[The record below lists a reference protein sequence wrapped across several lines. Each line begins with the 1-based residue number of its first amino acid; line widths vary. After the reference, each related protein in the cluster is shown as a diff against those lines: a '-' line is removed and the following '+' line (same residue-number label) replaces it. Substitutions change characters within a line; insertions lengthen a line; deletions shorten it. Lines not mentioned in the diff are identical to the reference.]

1 MTSATTP
8 MRNAEDSSVSD
19 IDVRIETSPVRPGP
33 ASTTHPE
40 GGVPD
45 ELAILPLREA
55 VLFPQAVI
63 PLAVARP
70 SSVRAVD
77 EAVLGSRLIGVLT
90 QHDAVQEAPAPHDLH
105 RTGTVA
111 TIHRML
117 KQSDG
122 AIRLVVQGLERF
134 RVLEFTQT
142 TPHLRARIQ
151 RVPDIV
157 PASDDVE
164 AQALGRQ
171 AQTLF
176 QRIVE
181 LSPALSDDLLPLVS
195 GAGDAGQMIDL
206 IAAVLPS
213 LTTVERQT
221 LLETP
226 DVKARLKTL
235 VAALTKEAEVL
246 ELGSK
251 IHSQIQSE
259 MTKTQ
264 REYYLREQ
272 LKAIQKELGEG
283 DDRSQELTELREKI
297 ESVGMSEEAHRE
309 ALRELDRLT
318 KMPPAAAEYSVART
332 YLEWLTALPWRKE
345 TPDHI
350 DLVRARA
357 VLDEDHWGLGKIK
370 ERLLEH
376 LAVRKMRP
384 EGKAPILC
392 FVGPPGVGKT
402 SLGRS
407 IARALGRKFHRIAL
421 GGMRDEAE
429 IRGHRRTYIGALP
442 GQIVQGL
449 RRCES
454 KNPVFMLDEIDKLGF
469 DFRGDPASALLEVL
483 DPEQNSTFRDH
494 YLDVPFDLS
503 RVLFITTA
511 NLLDPVP
518 APLRDR
524 MEIIE
529 LPGYTEDEKVQI
541 ARRHLCPKQTSEHGL
556 ELGADITFTE
566 PALRLLVRSYTRE
579 AGVRGLEREIAAL
592 CRKVARQ
599 RAEGDS
605 TSVTV
610 DPARVT
616 ALLGAPRFL
625 LEEEIAERS
634 RTPGVAV
641 GLAWTPSGGD
651 VLFVEASGMP
661 GGKSLT
667 LTGQLGDVMKESAQ
681 AAVSWVRAH
690 AAELGVA
697 PDFWMRSDF
706 HLHVPA
712 GGIPKDGPS
721 AGVTMATALVSLLRG
736 EPIRPGLAMTGEIT
750 LSGRVLPVGGIK
762 EKVLAAHRAGLTA
775 VILPHQNERQL
786 LEDVPAEV
794 RAQLEIHLVRSV
806 AEVLHIALPDGA
818 RWSALGGELELELA
832 GKGAP

>member
-1 MTSATTP
+1 
-8 MRNAEDSSVSD
+8 
-19 IDVRIETSPVRPGP
+19 
-33 ASTTHPE
+33 
-40 GGVPD
+40 
-45 ELAILPLREA
+45 
-55 VLFPQAVI
+55 
-63 PLAVARP
+63 
-70 SSVRAVD
+70 
-77 EAVLGSRLIGVLT
+77 
-90 QHDAVQEAPAPHDLH
+90 
-105 RTGTVA
+105 
-111 TIHRML
+111 ML
-117 KQSDG
+117 KQPDG
-122 AIRLVVQGLERF
+122 TIRLVVQGLERF
-134 RVLEFTQT
+134 RVVEFTQT

-151 RVPDIV
+151 RVPDV
-157 PASDDVE
+157 MPAADDVE

-171 AQTLF
+171 ASTLF
-176 QRIVE
+176 ERIVE
-181 LSPALSDDLLPLVS
+181 LSPTLPDDLLPLVS
-195 GAGDAGQMIDL
+195 GAGDVGRMIDL

-226 DVKARLKTL
+226 DVKARLKAI
-235 VAALTKEAEVL
+235 VESLTKEAEVL

-283 DDRSQELTELREKI
+283 DDRSQELTELREKV
-297 ESVGMSEEAHRE
+297 ESAGMSEEAHRE
-309 ALRELDRLT
+309 ALRELDRLS

-345 TPDHI
+345 TPDDI
-350 DLVRARA
+350 ELVRART

-376 LAVRKMRP
+376 LAVRKIRP

-407 IARALGRKFHRIAL
+407 IARALGRKFHRISL

-429 IRGHRRTYIGALP
+429 IRGHRRTYVGALP
-442 GQIVQGL
+442 GQIIQGL
-449 RRCES
+449 RRSES
-454 KNPVFMLDEIDKLGF
+454 KNPVFMLDEIDKLGY

-483 DPEQNSTFRDH
+483 DPEQNGTFRDH

-511 NLLDPVP
+511 NLLDPIP

-529 LPGYTEDEKVQI
+529 LPGYTEDEKVEI
-541 ARRHLCPKQTSEHGL
+541 ARRHLSPKQAGEHGL
-556 ELGADITFTE
+556 GLDRDITFTE

-579 AGVRGLEREIAAL
+579 AGVRSLEREIAAL
-592 CRKVARQ
+592 CRKVALR
-599 RAEGDS
+599 RAEGDLAPA
-605 TSVTV
+605 TV
-610 DPARVT
+610 DPERVM
-616 ALLGAPRFL
+616 ALLGPPRFL
-625 LEEEIAERS
+625 LEEEIAERT
-634 RTPGVAV
+634 RTAGVAV
-641 GLAWTPSGGD
+641 GLAWMPTGGD
-651 VLFVEASGMP
+651 VLFVEASRMP

-690 AAELGVA
+690 AAELGIA
-697 PDFWMRSDF
+697 PDFWMRSDL

-712 GGIPKDGPS
+712 GAIPKDGPS
-721 AGVTMATALVSLLRG
+721 AGVTLATALVSLLRG
-736 EPIRPGLAMTGEIT
+736 QSIRSGLAMTGEIT

-762 EKVLAAHRAGLTA
+762 EKVLAAHRAGLTT
-775 VILPHQNERQL
+775 VILPRQNERQL
-786 LEDVPAEV
+786 LEDVPPEV
-794 RAQLEIHLVRSV
+794 RARLEIHLVRDV
-806 AEVLHIALPDGA
+806 AEVLRIALPDAVG
-818 RWSALGGELELELA
+818 WDPLDGVLELELA
-832 GKGAP
+832 GKDAS

>member
-1 MTSATTP
+1 MNENE
-8 MRNAEDSSVSD
+8 MD
-19 IDVRIETSPVRPGP
+19 IRIETSPAAPGNAARPDAGK
-33 ASTTHPE
+33 
-40 GGVPD
+40 PD
-45 ELAILPLREA
+45 ELAILPLRET

-77 EAVLGSRLIGVLT
+77 EAVLGSRLIGLVT
-90 QHDAVQEAPAPHDLH
+90 QLDAAQETPAPQDLH
-105 RTGTVA
+105 RMGTVA

-122 AIRLVVQGLERF
+122 TIRLVVQGLERF
-134 RVLEFTQT
+134 RIVEFTQT
-142 TPHLRARIQ
+142 TPHLRARIE
-151 RVPDIV
+151 RVPDIGT
-157 PASDDVE
+157 AADDVE
-164 AQALGRQ
+164 AQALERQ

-176 QRIVE
+176 QRIIE
-181 LSPALSDDLLPLVS
+181 LSPTLSDDLLPLVAA
-195 GAGDAGQMIDL
+195 AGNAGQMIDL
-206 IAAVLPS
+206 IAATLPS

-226 DVKARLKTL
+226 DVKVRLKAL
-235 VAALTKEAEVL
+235 VESLTKEAEVL

-272 LKAIQKELGEG
+272 MKAIQKELGEG
-283 DDRSQELTELREKI
+283 DERGQELTELREKI
-297 ESVGMSEEAHRE
+297 EAAGMSEEAHRE
-309 ALRELDRLT
+309 AMREFDRLT

-332 YLEWLTALPWRKE
+332 YLEWLIALPWKKE
-345 TPDHI
+345 TVDNV
-350 DLVRARA
+350 DLVHART

-376 LAVRKMRP
+376 LAVRKIRP

-449 RRCES
+449 RRSES

-494 YLDVPFDLS
+494 YVDVPFDLS

-511 NLLDPVP
+511 NMLDPIP

-541 ARRHLCPKQTSEHGL
+541 ARRHLAPKQATEHGL
-556 ELGADITFTE
+556 VLDQDITFTE
-566 PALRLLVRSYTRE
+566 PALRLLARSYTRE
-579 AGVRGLEREIAAL
+579 AGVRSLEREIAAL
-592 CRKVARQ
+592 CRKVARR
-599 RAEGDS
+599 RAEGD
-605 TSVTV
+605 VTPVVV
-610 DPARVT
+610 DPERVT
-616 ALLGAPRFL
+616 ALLGSPRFL
-625 LEEEIAERS
+625 FEEEIVERS

-641 GLAWTPSGGD
+641 GLAWTPTGGD
-651 VLFVEASGMP
+651 VLFVEASQMT

-690 AAELGVA
+690 AAEIGIA
-697 PDFWMRSDF
+697 PDFWMRSDL

-712 GGIPKDGPS
+712 GAIPKDGPS
-721 AGVTMATALVSLLRG
+721 AGVTLATALVSLLRG
-736 EPIRPGLAMTGEIT
+736 QAIRPGLAMTGEIT

-775 VILPHQNERQL
+775 VILPRQNERQL

-794 RAQLEIHLVRSV
+794 RAQLEVHLVRDV
-806 AEVLHIALPDGA
+806 AEVLHVALPDASHWNPLDGD
-818 RWSALGGELELELA
+818 LELELA
-832 GKGAP
+832 GKGTS

>member
-1 MTSATTP
+1 MSD
-8 MRNAEDSSVSD
+8 AE
-19 IDVRIETSPVRPGP
+19 IRIETSPAPPAGPGS
-33 ASTTHPE
+33 ARPE
-40 GGVPD
+40 GDDGHPD
-45 ELAILPLREA
+45 VLAILPLRET

-77 EAVLGSRLIGVLT
+77 EAVLGGRLIGLVT
-90 QHDAVQEAPAPHDLH
+90 QRDAAQETPAPQDLH
-105 RTGTVA
+105 RTGTIA

-117 KQSDG
+117 KQPDG
-122 AIRLVVQGLERF
+122 TIRLVVQGVERF
-134 RVLEFTQT
+134 RVVEFTQT
-142 TPHLRARIQ
+142 APYLRARIE
-151 RVPDIV
+151 RVEDV
-157 PASDDVE
+157 MPAADDVE

-171 AQTLF
+171 ASTLF
-176 QRIVE
+176 QKVVE
-181 LSPALSDDLLPLVS
+181 LSPTLSDDLLVLVGS
-195 GAGDAGQMIDL
+195 AGDAGRMIDL
-206 IAAVLPS
+206 IAATLPS

-226 DVKARLKTL
+226 DVKARLKAL
-235 VAALTKEAEVL
+235 VTSLTKEAEVL

-251 IHSQIQSE
+251 IHSQVQSE

-283 DDRSQELTELREKI
+283 DDRGQELTELREKI
-297 ESVGMSEEAHRE
+297 EAAGMSEEAHRE
-309 ALRELDRLT
+309 ALRELGRLE

-345 TPDHI
+345 TPDDL

-370 ERLLEH
+370 DRLLEH
-376 LAVRKMRP
+376 LAVRKIRP

-449 RRCES
+449 RRTES
-454 KNPVFMLDEIDKLGF
+454 KNPVFMLDEIDKLGY

-483 DPEQNSTFRDH
+483 DPEQNGTFRDH

-511 NLLDPVP
+511 NLLDTVP

-541 ARRHLCPKQTSEHGL
+541 ARRHLVPKQAVEHGL
-556 ELGADITFTE
+556 GLDRDITFTE

-579 AGVRGLEREIAAL
+579 AGVRSLEREIAAL
-592 CRKVARQ
+592 CRKTARR
-599 RAEGDS
+599 RAEDDL
-605 TSVTV
+605 TPVTV
-610 DPARVT
+610 DPARVM

-625 LEEEIAERS
+625 PEEEVAERT

-641 GLAWTPSGGD
+641 GLAWTPAGGD
-651 VLFVEASGMP
+651 VLFVEASRMP
-661 GGKSLT
+661 GGKALT

-690 AAELGVA
+690 AAELGIA
-697 PDFWMRSDF
+697 PDFWMRSDV

-712 GGIPKDGPS
+712 GAIPKDGPS
-721 AGVTMATALVSLLRG
+721 AGVTLATALVSLLRDQ
-736 EPIRPGLAMTGEIT
+736 PVRPGVAMTGEIT
-750 LSGRVLPVGGIK
+750 LTGRVLPVGGIK
-762 EKVLAAHRAGLTA
+762 EKVLAAHRAGITT
-775 VILPHQNERQL
+775 VILPRQNERQL
-786 LEDVPAEV
+786 LEDVPPEV
-794 RAQLEIHLVRSV
+794 RGQLDIHLVRSV
-806 AEVLHIALPDGA
+806 AEVLHYALPDA
-818 RWSALGGELELELA
+818 PRWSPLGEELEPQLA
-832 GKGAP
+832 GKGMS

>member
-1 MTSATTP
+1 MSE
-8 MRNAEDSSVSD
+8 MD
-19 IDVRIETSPVRPGP
+19 IRIETSPAPPGP
-33 ASTTHPE
+33 ANQAHSDASK
-40 GGVPD
+40 PD
-45 ELAILPLREA
+45 ELAILPLRET
-55 VLFPQAVI
+55 VLFPQAVT

-90 QHDAVQEAPAPHDLH
+90 QRDAAQEAPAPQDLH

-111 TIHRML
+111 MIHRML

-122 AIRLVVQGLERF
+122 TIRLVVQGIERF

-142 TPHLRARIQ
+142 TPHLRARIE
-151 RVPDIV
+151 RAPDIT
-157 PASDDVE
+157 PAADDVE

-171 AQTLF
+171 AHTLF
-176 QRIVE
+176 ERIVE

-195 GAGDAGQMIDL
+195 GAGDTGRMIDL
-206 IAAVLPS
+206 IAATLPP

-226 DVKARLKTL
+226 DVKARLKAL
-235 VAALTKEAEVL
+235 VESLTKEVEVL

-283 DDRSQELTELREKI
+283 DERSQELTELREKI

-309 ALRELDRLT
+309 AMRELDRLT

-345 TPDHI
+345 TRDDI

-376 LAVRKMRP
+376 LAVRKIRP

-449 RRCES
+449 RRCEV
-454 KNPVFMLDEIDKLGF
+454 KNPVFMLDEVDKLGY

-529 LPGYTEDEKVQI
+529 LPGYTEDEKVEI
-541 ARRHLCPKQTSEHGL
+541 ARRHLCPKQATEHGL
-556 ELGADITFTE
+556 GLDQDITFTE

-579 AGVRGLEREIAAL
+579 AGVRSLEREIAAL
-592 CRKVARQ
+592 CRKVARR
-599 RAEGDS
+599 RAEGDLAPVS
-605 TSVTV
+605 V

-616 ALLGAPRFL
+616 ALLGTPRFL
-625 LEEEIAERS
+625 LEEEIAERT

-641 GLAWTPSGGD
+641 GLAWTPTGGD
-651 VLFVEASGMP
+651 VLFVEASRMP

-690 AAELGVA
+690 AAELGIA
-697 PDFWMRSDF
+697 PDFWMRADL

-712 GGIPKDGPS
+712 GAIPKDGPS

-736 EPIRPGLAMTGEIT
+736 QAIRSGLAMTGEIT
-750 LSGRVLPVGGIK
+750 LSGRILPVGGIK
-762 EKVLAAHRAGLTA
+762 EKVLAAHRTGLTT
-775 VILPHQNERQL
+775 VILPRQNERQL

-794 RAQLEIHLVRSV
+794 RAQLEVHLVRNV
-806 AEVLHIALPDGA
+806 AEVLHIALPDA
-818 RWSALGGELELELA
+818 SPWNPLDGELELELV
-832 GKGAP
+832 GKSIS

>member
-1 MTSATTP
+1 MSESE
-8 MRNAEDSSVSD
+8 MD
-19 IDVRIETSPVRPGP
+19 IRIETSPAAPGAP
-33 ASTTHPE
+33 STTRADD
-40 GGVPD
+40 GPD
-45 ELAILPLREA
+45 QIAILPLREA

-77 EAVLGSRLIGVLT
+77 EAVLGSSRVIGVLT
-90 QHDAVQEAPAPHDLH
+90 QRDAAQETPAPQDIHQ
-105 RTGTVA
+105 TGTIA

-117 KQSDG
+117 KQPDG
-122 AIRLVVQGLERF
+122 TIRLVVQGLERF
-134 RVLEFTQT
+134 RVVEFTQT

-151 RVPDIV
+151 RVPDV
-157 PASDDVE
+157 MPAADDVE

-171 AQTLF
+171 ASTLF
-176 QRIVE
+176 ERVVE
-181 LSPALSDDLLPLVS
+181 LSPTLPDDLLPLVS
-195 GAGDAGQMIDL
+195 GAGDIGRTIDL

-226 DVKARLKTL
+226 DVKARLKAL
-235 VAALTKEAEVL
+235 VESLTKEAEVL

-283 DDRSQELTELREKI
+283 DDRSQELTELREKV
-297 ESVGMSEEAHRE
+297 EAAGMSEEAHRE
-309 ALRELDRLT
+309 ALRELDRLS

-332 YLEWLTALPWRKE
+332 YLEWLIALPWRKE
-345 TPDHI
+345 TPDDI
-350 DLVRARA
+350 ELVRART

-376 LAVRKMRP
+376 LAVRKIRP

-429 IRGHRRTYIGALP
+429 IRGHRRTYVGALP

-449 RRCES
+449 RRSES
-454 KNPVFMLDEIDKLGF
+454 KNPVFMLDEIDKLGY

-483 DPEQNSTFRDH
+483 DPEQNGTFRDH

-511 NLLDPVP
+511 NLLDPIP

-529 LPGYTEDEKVQI
+529 LPGYTEDEKVEI
-541 ARRHLCPKQTSEHGL
+541 ARRHLSPKQAGEHGL
-556 ELGADITFTE
+556 GLDQDITFTE

-579 AGVRGLEREIAAL
+579 AGVRSLEREIAAL
-592 CRKVARQ
+592 CRKVARR
-599 RAEGDS
+599 RAEGDLAP
-605 TSVTV
+605 VTV
-610 DPARVT
+610 DPERVM
-616 ALLGAPRFL
+616 ALLGPPRFL
-625 LEEEIAERS
+625 LEEEIAERT
-634 RTPGVAV
+634 RTAGVAV
-641 GLAWTPSGGD
+641 GLAWMPTGGD
-651 VLFVEASGMP
+651 VLFVEASRMP

-690 AAELGVA
+690 AAELGIA
-697 PDFWMRSDF
+697 PDFWMRSDL

-712 GGIPKDGPS
+712 GAIPKDGPS
-721 AGVTMATALVSLLRG
+721 AGVTLATALVSLLRG
-736 EPIRPGLAMTGEIT
+736 QSIRPGLAMTGEIT

-762 EKVLAAHRAGLTA
+762 EKVLAAHRSGLTT
-775 VILPHQNERQL
+775 VILPRQNERQL

-794 RAQLEIHLVRSV
+794 RARLEIHLVRDV
-806 AEVLHIALPDGA
+806 AEVLHIALPDAVG
-818 RWSALGGELELELA
+818 WDPLDGVLELELS
-832 GKGAP
+832 GKGAS

>member
-1 MTSATTP
+1 MSE
-8 MRNAEDSSVSD
+8 MD
-19 IDVRIETSPVRPGP
+19 IRIETSPGSSGAANPVRSGEGP
-33 ASTTHPE
+33 E
-40 GGVPD
+40 

-70 SSVRAVD
+70 SSIRAVD
-77 EAVLGSRLIGVLT
+77 EAVLGSSRLIGVLT
-90 QHDAVQEAPAPHDLH
+90 QRDATDEAPDPQDIH

-122 AIRLVVQGLERF
+122 TIRLVVQGLERF
-134 RVLEFTQT
+134 QVVEFTQT
-142 TPHLRARIQ
+142 TPHLRARIE
-151 RVPDIV
+151 RVPDIM
-157 PASDDVE
+157 PAADDVE

-171 AQTLF
+171 AATLF
-176 QRIVE
+176 ERIVE
-181 LSPALSDDLLPLVS
+181 LSPTLSDDLMPLIS
-195 GAGDAGQMIDL
+195 RAGDAGRMIDL

-235 VAALTKEAEVL
+235 VEALTKEAEVL

-297 ESVGMSEEAHRE
+297 ESAGMSEEAHRE
-309 ALRELDRLT
+309 ALRELDRLS

-345 TPDHI
+345 TPDDI

-376 LAVRKMRP
+376 LAVRKIRP

-449 RRCES
+449 RRSES
-454 KNPVFMLDEIDKLGF
+454 KNPVFMLDEIDKLGY

-483 DPEQNSTFRDH
+483 DPEQNGTFRDH

-541 ARRHLCPKQTSEHGL
+541 ARRHLAPKQAGEHGL
-556 ELGADITFTE
+556 TLDRDITFTE

-579 AGVRGLEREIAAL
+579 AGVRSLEREIAAL
-592 CRKVARQ
+592 CRKVARR
-599 RAEGDS
+599 RAEGDLAP
-605 TSVTV
+605 VTV
-610 DPARVT
+610 DPERVT
-616 ALLGAPRFL
+616 ALLGTPRFL
-625 LEEEIAERS
+625 VEEEIAERT

-641 GLAWTPSGGD
+641 GLAWTPTGGD
-651 VLFVEASGMP
+651 VLFVEASRMT

-690 AAELGVA
+690 AAELGIA
-697 PDFWMRSDF
+697 PDFWMRSDL

-712 GGIPKDGPS
+712 GAIPKDGPS
-721 AGVTMATALVSLLRG
+721 AGVTLATALVSLLRG
-736 EPIRPGLAMTGEIT
+736 RSIRPGLAMTGEIT

-762 EKVLAAHRAGLTA
+762 EKILAAHRMGLTA
-775 VILPHQNERQL
+775 VILPRQNERQL
-786 LEDVPAEV
+786 IEDVPAEV
-794 RAQLEIHLVRSV
+794 RAQLEIHLVRDV
-806 AEVLHIALPDGA
+806 AEVLHFALPDA
-818 RWSALGGELELELA
+818 SRWDPLDGELEVELV
-832 GKGAP
+832 GKGAS

>member
-1 MTSATTP
+1 MNESE
-8 MRNAEDSSVSD
+8 MD
-19 IDVRIETSPVRPGP
+19 IRIETSPAAPGNAVRPDAGK
-33 ASTTHPE
+33 
-40 GGVPD
+40 PD
-45 ELAILPLREA
+45 ELAILPLRET

-77 EAVLGSRLIGVLT
+77 EAVLGNRLIGLVT
-90 QHDAVQEAPAPHDLH
+90 QHDSAQETPVPTDLY
-105 RTGTVA
+105 RMGTVA

-122 AIRLVVQGLERF
+122 TIRLVVQGLERF
-134 RVLEFTQT
+134 RVVEFTQT
-142 TPHLRARIQ
+142 TPHLRARIE

-157 PASDDVE
+157 PGADDVE
-164 AQALGRQ
+164 AQALERQ

-181 LSPALSDDLLPLVS
+181 LSPTLSDDLLPLV
-195 GAGDAGQMIDL
+195 AAADNAGQMIDL
-206 IAAVLPS
+206 IAATLPS

-226 DVKARLKTL
+226 DVKARLKAL
-235 VAALTKEAEVL
+235 VQSLTKEAEVL

-251 IHSQIQSE
+251 IHSQIQNE

-283 DDRSQELTELREKI
+283 DERGQELTELREKI
-297 ESVGMSEEAHRE
+297 EAAGMSEEAHRE
-309 ALRELDRLT
+309 AMRELDRLT

-332 YLEWLTALPWRKE
+332 YLEWLVALPWKKE
-345 TPDHI
+345 TPDDI
-350 DLVRARA
+350 DLTRART

-370 ERLLEH
+370 DRLLDY
-376 LAVRKMRP
+376 LAVRKIRP

-449 RRCES
+449 RRAES

-511 NLLDPVP
+511 NLLDPIAGA
-518 APLRDR
+518 AP
-524 MEIIE
+524 
-529 LPGYTEDEKVQI
+529 
-541 ARRHLCPKQTSEHGL
+541 
-556 ELGADITFTE
+556 
-566 PALRLLVRSYTRE
+566 
-579 AGVRGLEREIAAL
+579 
-592 CRKVARQ
+592 
-599 RAEGDS
+599 
-605 TSVTV
+605 
-610 DPARVT
+610 
-616 ALLGAPRFL
+616 
-625 LEEEIAERS
+625 
-634 RTPGVAV
+634 
-641 GLAWTPSGGD
+641 
-651 VLFVEASGMP
+651 
-661 GGKSLT
+661 
-667 LTGQLGDVMKESAQ
+667 
-681 AAVSWVRAH
+681 
-690 AAELGVA
+690 
-697 PDFWMRSDF
+697 
-706 HLHVPA
+706 
-712 GGIPKDGPS
+712 
-721 AGVTMATALVSLLRG
+721 
-736 EPIRPGLAMTGEIT
+736 
-750 LSGRVLPVGGIK
+750 
-762 EKVLAAHRAGLTA
+762 
-775 VILPHQNERQL
+775 
-786 LEDVPAEV
+786 
-794 RAQLEIHLVRSV
+794 
-806 AEVLHIALPDGA
+806 
-818 RWSALGGELELELA
+818 
-832 GKGAP
+832 